1 MTSFSAFWVEKSED
15 GVTHQIIERTT
26 DDLPDGDVLINVH
39 YSSLNYKDALSSKGL
54 PGVTKSYPH
63 TPGIDAAGQV
73 VESNTSLFE
82 PGDNV
87 VVIGF
92 DLGMN
97 TPGGYGQLIRV
108 PASWITP
115 LPAGMTLRESMIIG
129 TAGLTAALCY
139 DKLLKMGAKPS
150 DGPVVV
156 TGATGGVGSVAVALL
171 AKEGFDVV
179 ASSGKADKAD
189 YLKGLGA
196 KDVIDR
202 ESLSEQNPRP
212 MDAMKYAHGIDTVGG
227 EILTNV
233 IKGLSYGGSVAICG
247 LVASPAFTTTVLP
260 FILRNVNILGIDSV
274 SLPIEEKT
282 RVWNMLAADW
292 KLSSLDEMVVEIG
305 LNQLSGEIDKIF
317 AGGVAGRTLVKH
329 EVLG

>member
-1 MTSFSAFWVEKSED
+1 
-15 GVTHQIIERTT
+15 
-26 DDLPDGDVLINVH
+26 
-39 YSSLNYKDALSSKGL
+39 
-54 PGVTKSYPH
+54 
-63 TPGIDAAGQV
+63 
-73 VESNTSLFE
+73 LFK
-82 PGDNV
+82 PGDDV

-97 TPGGYGQLIRV
+97 TPGGFGQLIRV
-108 PASWITP
+108 PANWITP
-115 LPAGMTLRESMIIG
+115 LPARMTTRESMIIG

-171 AKEGFDVV
+171 AKEGFDVI
-179 ASSGKADKAD
+179 ASSGKVNKTD

-196 KDVIDR
+196 KEVIDR
-202 ESLSEQNPRP
+202 QSLSEKNSRP

-233 IKGLSYGGSVAICG
+233 IKGLNYGGSVAICG
-247 LVASPAFTTTVLP
+247 LVASPAFSTTVLP
-260 FILRNVNILGIDSV
+260 FILRSVNILGIDSV
-274 SLPIEEKT
+274 SLAVEEKT
-282 RVWNMLAADW
+282 RVWNMLGTDW
-292 KLSSLDEMVVEIG
+292 KLSSLEDMVFEIG

-317 AGGVAGRTLVKH
+317 AGGVAGRTLVRH
-329 EVLG
+329 DALD